1 MDTSNGRLR
10 RREMWKD
17 GSVLG
22 MERNARNYAHAFKLP
37 GDEMRATNLPITVHV
52 RYTLIISLV

>member
-1 MDTSNGRLR
+1 
-10 RREMWKD
+10 MWKD